1 MIKRHQHGL
10 CNPLSLTKSQ
20 DSLTKVSGDLILDET
35 RINRRNAVKS
45 MIFQFVRKTQS
56 QDSLTQSH
64 FVDEILRLT

>member
-1 MIKRHQHGL
+1 M
-10 CNPLSLTKSQ
+10 
-20 DSLTKVSGDLILDET
+20 ILDET
-35 RINRRNAVKS
+35 EQSRRNAVKS